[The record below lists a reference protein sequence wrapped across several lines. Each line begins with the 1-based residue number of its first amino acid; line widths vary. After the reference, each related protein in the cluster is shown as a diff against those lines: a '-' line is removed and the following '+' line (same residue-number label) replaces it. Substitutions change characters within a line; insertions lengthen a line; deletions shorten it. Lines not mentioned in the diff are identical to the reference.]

1 VTEFLATV
9 HPWLGYLA
17 CVVVLVASLAA
28 FRRAKDAREFVPG
41 PISGALVLLDLTVV
55 VGVLLY
61 VAARGWQA
69 ERVGVAV
76 AYLHP
81 ALAVL
86 AVVVGRFSLRRAR
99 RLRMAV
105 DAHRTAGRGLAA
117 ALVLM
122 LASIAAVVAGT
133 ALIG

>member
-1 VTEFLATV
+1 VTDFLATV

-17 CVVVLVASLAA
+17 SVVVLVAAAAA
-28 FRRAKDAREFVPG
+28 FRRAKDAREFNPG

-61 VAARGWQA
+61 VSVRGWQA
-69 ERVGVAV
+69 DRVGVVV

-81 ALAVL
+81 GLAVL

-99 RLRMAV
+99 RLQMAV
-105 DAHRTAGRGLAA
+105 DAHRTAGRGLVA
-117 ALVLM
+117 ALVL
-122 LASIAAVVAGT
+122 LVASIVAVVAGA